1 MSDEERDNLVLNNT
15 GLIHLVIKQMHLK
28 WNTEDEW
35 QNYYDFG
42 LEGLINASKKFDAG
56 QDIKFST
63 FACVCIKNMIARCL
77 YFKTLPKNF
86 NEHGADISLNYLIG
100 EGDNAVEYGDYIPD
114 QKVNVEDEIEKKLEI
129 ERLLNAVDNLENEQ
143 DKLAIKMYYG
153 LDGYSEGTLE
163 SIANVVGCT
172 RERIR
177 QRVAR
182 AKRNLKR
189 LLEKNDRDVFVL
201 KPTDDYLF
209 KQFKNLTKEAKIIKR
224 EEGVCKKMEK
234 ENPKNTLLGLNDI
247 LFNQLNKLNSVSD
260 DDFDKE
266 IRKSY
271 AVSQLA
277 QQIVANTNTCIKAL
291 NLAKEQKIDSKQIT
305 FVGINEK

>member
-42 LEGLINASKKFDAG
+42 LEGLINASKKFDVS

-86 NEHGADISLNYLIG
+86 NENGADISLNYLIG
-100 EGDNAVEYGDYIPD
+100 EGDDAVEYGDYIPD
-114 QKVNVEDEIEKKLEI
+114 QKVNIEEEIENKFEI
-129 ERLLNAVDNLENEQ
+129 ERLLNAVENLENEK

-153 LDGYSEGTLE
+153 LDGYVETTYKTIGKRM
-163 SIANVVGCT
+163 GCT
-172 RERIR
+172 QEMIRVRI
-177 QRVAR
+177 QRAR
-182 AKRNLKR
+182 RNLKR

-209 KQFKNLTKEAKIIKR
+209 KQFKNLTEETKIIKR

>member
-209 KQFKNLTKEAKIIKR
+209 KQFKNLTEEAKIIKR